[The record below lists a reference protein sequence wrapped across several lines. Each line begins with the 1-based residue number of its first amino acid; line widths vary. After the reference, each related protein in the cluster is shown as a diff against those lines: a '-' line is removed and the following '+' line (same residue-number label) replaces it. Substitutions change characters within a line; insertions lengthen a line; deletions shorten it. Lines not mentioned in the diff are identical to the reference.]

1 MRLARLC
8 LIPAALL
15 AGVAL
20 AKLPPPTEEA
30 KAKAAEAA
38 AKGAWSAK
46 VAAYETCKA
55 EDRAVANYVADAK
68 KAGREVKTQTIP
80 TPPCVDPGPFS
91 ATPPASAA
99 KS

>member
-55 EDRAVANYVADAK
+55 EDRAVARYQADAK
-68 KAGREVKTQTIP
+68 KAGREAKTQSIA
-80 TPPCVDPGPFS
+80 TPPCTDPGPFS